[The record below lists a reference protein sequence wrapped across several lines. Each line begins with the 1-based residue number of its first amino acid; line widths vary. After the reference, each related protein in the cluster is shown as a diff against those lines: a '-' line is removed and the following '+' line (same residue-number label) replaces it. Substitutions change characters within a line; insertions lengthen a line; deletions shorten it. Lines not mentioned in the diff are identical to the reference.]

1 MQNYVFVLKPPK
13 FAIEM
18 FIRWCVFGY
27 PIVLS
32 DCNNM
37 LRRWLMERRNEI
49 SAMGVKPTRKVL
61 PLRVVCYM
69 CRELGLDDDD
79 F

>member
-1 MQNYVFVLKPPK
+1 
-13 FAIEM
+13 
-18 FIRWCVFGY
+18 
-27 PIVLS
+27 
-32 DCNNM
+32 M

-61 PLRVVCYM
+61 PLRVVRYM
-69 CRELGLDDDD
+69 CRELGLDDED